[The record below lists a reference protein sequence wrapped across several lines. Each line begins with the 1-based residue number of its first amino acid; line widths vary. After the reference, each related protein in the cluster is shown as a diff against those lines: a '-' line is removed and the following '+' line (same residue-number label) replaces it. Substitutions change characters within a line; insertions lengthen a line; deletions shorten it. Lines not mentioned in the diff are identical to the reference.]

1 MKISLIIPCYNEEIN
16 IQKGVLDKIGNY
28 TRGDARFSEVII
40 VDDGSNDSSKTVIK
54 NKYLKIFPKFRLI
67 QNSHQGK
74 AFAVLTG
81 IKEANGGYV
90 MFTDIDL
97 ATPIDEVEK
106 LIAKTKDGG
115 QIIIGSRNNSRA
127 GAPILRKIM
136 AKGFII
142 IRNIIIG
149 LKGVRDTQCGFKLF
163 EKQAALKIIDKL
175 QVFHDKR
182 IAKGSFLN
190 NLYNYLGLRPF
201 VAHLFGMRPKGSSV
215 SAGFDIEFLFLGQKL
230 GYKIIEVPVIWRHVE
245 TKNVNFIRDTLETL
259 KDIVKIKLLDMKGK
273 YE

>member
-1 MKISLIIPCYNEEIN
+1 MQISLIIPCYNEEVN

-28 TRGDARFSEVII
+28 TDRDERFFEVII
-40 VDDGSNDSSKTVIK
+40 VDDGSNDSSKSVIK
-54 NKYLKIFPKFRLI
+54 NKYLKTYPKFRLT

-81 IKEANGGYV
+81 IKQAKGDYV
-90 MFTDIDL
+90 IFTDIDL

-106 LIAKTKDGG
+106 LIAKTKEGG
-115 QIIIGSRNNSRA
+115 QIIIGSRNNSRG
-127 GAPILRKIM
+127 GAPLLRKIM

-149 LKGVRDTQCGFKLF
+149 VKEVKDTQCGFKLF
-163 EKQAALKIIDKL
+163 ERKPALKIIEKL

-182 IAKGSFLN
+182 IAKD
-190 NLYNYLGLRPF
+190 
-201 VAHLFGMRPKGSSV
+201 SSV

-245 TKNVNFIRDTLETL
+245 TKNVNFIKDTIETL
-259 KDIVKIKLLDMKGK
+259 VDIFKIKLLDLKGK
-273 YE
+273 YN

>member
-1 MKISLIIPCYNEEIN
+1 MRISLIIPCYNEEVN

-28 TRGDARFSEVII
+28 TQNDQRFSEVLI
-40 VDDGSNDSSKTVIK
+40 VDDGSSDSSKAVIK
-54 NKYLKIFPKFRLI
+54 NKYLKTYPKFHLV

-81 IKEANGGYV
+81 INQAKGDYV
-90 MFTDIDL
+90 IFTDIDL

-106 LIAKTKDGG
+106 LIVKIKEGG
-115 QIIIGSRNNSRA
+115 QIVIGSRNNSRT
-127 GAPILRKIM
+127 GAPLMRKIM
-136 AKGFII
+136 AKGFIF

-149 LKGVRDTQCGFKLF
+149 LKGIKDTQCGFKLF

-182 IAKGSFLN
+182 IAID
-190 NLYNYLGLRPF
+190 
-201 VAHLFGMRPKGSSV
+201 SSV

-245 TKNVNFIRDTLETL
+245 TKNVNFIRDTIETL
-259 KDIVKIKLLDMKGK
+259 VDIFKIKLLDSQGK
-273 YE
+273 YR

>member
-1 MKISLIIPCYNEEIN
+1 MNISLIIPCYNEEVN

-28 TRGDARFSEVII
+28 TQNDQRFSEVII
-40 VDDGSNDSSKTVIK
+40 VDDGSNDSSKIVIK
-54 NKYLKIFPKFRLI
+54 NKYLKTFPKFRLI

-81 IKEANGGYV
+81 IKQAKGDYII
-90 MFTDIDL
+90 FTDIDL

-106 LIAKTKDGG
+106 LIVKVKDGG

-163 EKQAALKIIDKL
+163 EKQAALKIINKL

-182 IAKGSFLN
+182 IA
-190 NLYNYLGLRPF
+190 
-201 VAHLFGMRPKGSSV
+201 KGSSV

-245 TKNVNFIRDTLETL
+245 TKNVNFIRDTIDTL
-259 KDIVKIKLLDMKGK
+259 VDIFKIKFLDLQGK
-273 YE
+273 YH

>member
-1 MKISLIIPCYNEEIN
+1 MKISLIIPCFNEETN

-28 TRGDARFSEVII
+28 ISKDDRFVEVII

-54 NKYLKIFPKFRLI
+54 NKYLKIFPKFKLI
-67 QNSHQGK
+67 ENSHQGK

-81 IKEANGGYV
+81 IKMAHGDYV
-90 MFTDIDL
+90 IFTDIDL
-97 ATPIDEVEK
+97 ATPIDEVDK
-106 LIAKTKDGG
+106 LIAKIKNGG
-115 QIIIGSRNNSRA
+115 QIIIGSRNNNRE
-127 GAPILRKIM
+127 GAPLLRKIM

-149 LKGVRDTQCGFKLF
+149 LKGVKDTQCGFKLF
-163 EKQAALKIIDKL
+163 ERKPALKIIEKL

-182 IAKGSFLN
+182 IAKD
-190 NLYNYLGLRPF
+190 
-201 VAHLFGMRPKGSSV
+201 SSV

-245 TKNVNFIRDTLETL
+245 TKNVNFIRDSLETL
-259 KDIVKIKLLDMKGK
+259 IDIFKIKLLDLQGRYK
-273 YE
+273 